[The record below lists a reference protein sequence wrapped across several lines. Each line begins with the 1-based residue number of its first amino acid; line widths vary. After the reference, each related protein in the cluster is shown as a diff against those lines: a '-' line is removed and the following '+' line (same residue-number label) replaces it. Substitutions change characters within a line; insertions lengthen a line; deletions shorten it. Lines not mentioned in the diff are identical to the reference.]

1 MSKICLNKLPGN
13 ILVNCEIPVHGISE
27 IYLMH
32 AEDISIA
39 IDSGGTISSVS
50 FATGAKSYRIEG
62 YKQNIQVTT
71 ATRSMDVSNKLDIS
85 VMFKLPTVLSGAVV
99 NTGTIRSILTGK
111 FCVLVITGSRAP
123 YFVGDV
129 SPLECSGLEYDSNA
143 NGQFAT
149 ATLTVPEGSSGNY
162 LRGISSATVT
172 SIISKS
178 A

>member
-1 MSKICLNKLPGN
+1 MAKTCLNKLPGN
-13 ILVNCEIPVHGISE
+13 ILVNCEVPVHGISE

-32 AEDISIA
+32 AEDISVN
-39 IDSGGTISSVS
+39 IDSGGTISSVV
-50 FATGAKSYRIEG
+50 FATGAKSYKIEG

-71 ATRSMDVSNKLDIS
+71 ATRTMDASNKLDIS
-85 VMFKLPTVLSGAVV
+85 VMFKLPTVLSGSVV

-111 FCVLVITGSRAP
+111 FCVLVITGSRAA

-149 ATLTVPEGSSGNY
+149 VTLTAPDGSSGNY
-162 LRGISSATVT
+162 LRGLSSATVT
-172 SIISKS
+172 SITAKS